1 METGGKI
8 MATPFDMRLV
18 QRGARLR
25 RTPYFEAT
33 QRNGARA
40 YTVYNHMLFPINY
53 DEFEAEYEALLNGV
67 TLWDVSVERNVEIT
81 GPDAFRFT
89 NWLTPRDLTKCEV
102 GQGKYVVITDAD
114 GGIIND
120 PVLMRLGENHFWLA
134 LADSDVLLWAKGAAI
149 NSGMDVK
156 IAEPDVSPLQVQGP
170 KSKQVMQ
177 QLFGEEALNL
187 PYYSCA
193 ETDLDGIP
201 VVITRTGWT
210 GEVGYEVYL
219 RDGSCGDQ
227 LWERIMEA
235 GKPFGIRPTGPVD
248 IRRVEAGILNY
259 GIDMTLENNPFEVG
273 LGWLVDLDQKADFIG
288 KEALRRIQTEGVRRK
303 LLGVEIAG
311 DPIEMNMTRWPVTH
325 DGRQV
330 GFVTSALYSPRLK
343 KNIGYAMLPSELAS
357 FGTELVVAVPQVGER
372 QAVVV
377 RKPFVDPTKEIPKA

>member
-1 METGGKI
+1 
-8 MATPFDMRLV
+8 
-18 QRGARLR
+18 
-25 RTPYFEAT
+25 
-33 QRNGARA
+33 
-40 YTVYNHMLFPINY
+40 
-53 DEFEAEYEALLNGV
+53 
-67 TLWDVSVERNVEIT
+67 
-81 GPDAFRFT
+81 
-89 NWLTPRDLTKCEV
+89 
-102 GQGKYVVITDAD
+102 
-114 GGIIND
+114 
-120 PVLMRLGENHFWLA
+120 
-134 LADSDVLLWAKGAAI
+134 
-149 NSGMDVK
+149 VK

-288 KEALRRIQTEGVRRK
+288 KEALRRIKTEGVRRK